1 MEFSIFTT
9 YLLIMRIFLTGYMG
23 SGKSTLGRRLARRL
37 EIAFIDL
44 DDYFEAKFRTSISL
58 FFERFGEDA
67 FRRLEHEVL
76 REVIDKY
83 NNIIISTG
91 GGTPCHFNN
100 MELMNQHGTTI
111 YLRLAAAALAS
122 RLSNSP
128 FRYKRPKLKGMDKS
142 TLLETVN
149 AHLEEREPF
158 YTRAQLIIDVFD
170 LNVNEIV
177 NKVIEM
183 NREG

>member
-1 MEFSIFTT
+1 
-9 YLLIMRIFLTGYMG
+9 MRIFLTGYMG

-58 FFERFGEDA
+58 FFERYGEDA

-76 REVIDKY
+76 KEVIDKHD
-83 NNIIISTG
+83 NAIVSTG
-91 GGTPCHFNN
+91 GGTPCYFNN
-100 MELMNQHGTTI
+100 MELMNHHGTTI
-111 YLRLAAAALAS
+111 YLKLPAAVIAS

-128 FRYKRPKLKGMDKS
+128 FRYKRPKLKGMDKG
-142 TLLETVN
+142 TLLETVTG
-149 AHLEEREPF
+149 HLEQREPF
-158 YTRAQLIIDVFD
+158 YTRAHLIINVFD

-177 NKVIEM
+177 NKVVEL
-183 NREG
+183 NKVG